1 MARGVDVIHCSAF
14 FHLLPLAEQLEAAK
28 SIAKLDKNG
37 GIIVGRQSGSVK
49 LSEVPAIKP
58 DSTSFRHDV
67 STLADLW
74 DKVGAATGTK
84 WTVEGSLDEVGVQNK
99 GKNAVEDENSRRLLF
114 TITREE
120 QVI

>member
-1 MARGVDVIHCSAF
+1 MHSKANSRSPISSWTSQ
-14 FHLLPLAEQLEAAK
+14 QLEAAK